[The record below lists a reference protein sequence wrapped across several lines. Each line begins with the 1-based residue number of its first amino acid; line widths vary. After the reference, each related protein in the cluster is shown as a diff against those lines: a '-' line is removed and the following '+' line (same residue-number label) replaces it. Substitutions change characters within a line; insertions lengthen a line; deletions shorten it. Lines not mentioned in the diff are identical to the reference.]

1 MRKKIVSQLSF
12 FDLALNIVLAFV
24 TPEKEL
30 KKISKILDDNPKI
43 LDVVHRDLTK
53 NRSNLGRNG
62 LSAER
67 ILRCALLKQC
77 KGLSYR
83 ELAKRINDCVNFRWF
98 TRFNH
103 DQVPHFTA
111 LQKAIKAISPE
122 TWQIVNDELAQ
133 YAKDKKVENGRYA
146 RADTSVAETD
156 IAYPVDARLL
166 NDSVRV
172 LTRIMGRCREAAPDM
187 HFSFHDRTRSSKRKC
202 YQIVMA
208 KGKNAK
214 QKRKSLYRKLLA
226 VSNEVFAMACKC
238 LKELETCPV
247 LEAAAHYDELERFV
261 ELAAVAIDQCERRVL
276 KGEKVPVEDKIVSIF
291 EDHTDIIKR
300 GKSQC
305 PTEFG
310 HKISVV
316 TGKTGLITQF
326 EVLSGNPSDD
336 STLERILNNH
346 IRQYDK
352 APWHFSGDRRYYS
365 ARNEQLLQEAGVK
378 RISIKKPGYRSEE
391 RKGFEKQGWFKNL
404 QKFRAGVEGV
414 ISGLMRGKGL
424 KRCLWKGRRSFES
437 YVGLS
442 VVAFNLAKLAQLI

>member
-12 FDLALNIVLAFV
+12 FDHALNFVLAFIS
-24 TPEKEL
+24 PEKWL
-30 KKISKILDDNPKI
+30 KKISEILDDNPKI
-43 LDVVHRDLTK
+43 LDEVHKDLTK
-53 NRSNLGRNG
+53 GRSKLGRKG

-67 ILRCALLKQC
+67 ILRCALLKQY
-77 KGLSYR
+77 KQLSYR
-83 ELAKRINDCVNFRWF
+83 ELAERVNDCVTFRWF

-103 DQVPHFTA
+103 DKVPHFTA
-111 LQKAIKAISPE
+111 LQKAIKAISPK
-122 TWQIVNDELAQ
+122 TWQLVNDELGR
-133 YAKDKKVENGRYA
+133 YAKDRKIENGRYV

-172 LTRIMGRCREAAPDM
+172 LTRLMKKCREAAPKM
-187 HFSFHDRTRSSKRKC
+187 HFSFHDRTRSSKKKC
-202 YQIVMA
+202 YQIVMT

-226 VSNEVFAMACKC
+226 VSNEVFEMACKC

-247 LEAAAHYDELERFV
+247 LEAAVLYDELERYI
-261 ELAAVAIDQCERRVL
+261 ERAAVAISQCERRVL
-276 KGEKVPVEDKIVSIF
+276 KGEKVPAEDKIVSIF

-316 TGKTGLITQF
+316 TGKSGLITQY
-326 EVLSGNPSDD
+326 EVLRGNPGDD
-336 STLERILNNH
+336 STVEGILENH

-352 APWHFSGDRRYYS
+352 APWHFSADRRYYS
-365 ARNEQLLQEAGVK
+365 AKNEAFLQESGVK
-378 RISIKKPGYRSEE
+378 RVSIKKPGYRSEK
-391 RKGFEKQGWFKNL
+391 RKGFEKQRWFKNL
-404 QKFRAGVEGV
+404 QKFRAGIEGV

-424 KRCLWKGRRSFES
+424 KRCHWKGMRSFES